1 MLDGVMVKAFDD
13 INLEDPFHLS
23 LNLLEAYHRMGL
35 LLVPIEPSE
44 EKVEAGVLAGAPSAE
59 LAERIYRAMT
69 RSTD

>member
-1 MLDGVMVKAFDD
+1 MVKAFDGLD
-13 INLEDPFHLS
+13 REDSYHLS

-35 LLVPIEPSE
+35 LLVPIEPSV

-59 LAERIYRAMT
+59 LAEEIYKAMT

>member
-13 INLEDPFHLS
+13 IDREDPFHLS

-44 EKVEAGVLAGAPSAE
+44 EKVETGVLAGAPSAE
-59 LAERIYRAMT
+59 LAERIYKAMT